1 MKNYLVIGLG
11 KFGITIAK
19 TLYDAGNFVLAIDS
33 NLDKVQKVLDE
44 GIVEEAITLDATD
57 ENGLGNIAKD
67 SFDAAFVCIGTN
79 VQNSILVTLM
89 LKEMNIKKIIC
100 KATTK
105 IQGKVLQKVG
115 ATQIV
120 YPEEFMGEKIAYSV
134 MHPSVIEYFNFSDDY
149 CIFDVNI
156 PQKFI
161 GKSLKELDLRHKY
174 MVNVIAIKD
183 KSGTLNITPSPEYEF
198 SENDTLIVLGENKA
212 MGEMID

>member
-11 KFGITIAK
+11 KFGKTIAK

-33 NLDKVQKVLDE
+33 DVEKVQKILDE

-57 ENGLGNIAKD
+57 ENGLFNIAND

-89 LKEMNIKKIIC
+89 LKEMNLKKIIC

-105 IQGKVLQKVG
+105 TQGKVLQKVG

-134 MHPSVIEYFNFSDDY
+134 MHPSVIEYFNFSDGY
-149 CIFDVNI
+149 CIYDMNI
-156 PQKFI
+156 PKKFL
-161 GKSLKELDLRHKY
+161 GKSLKELDLRNKY

-183 KSGTLNITPSPEYEF
+183 KSGNLDITPSPEYIF
-198 SENDTLIVLGENKA
+198 KENDTLIVLGQNKS
-212 MGEMID
+212 MGDMTD